1 MGLSENG
8 CVKVVQMK
16 RIWVLKHDEGEMK
29 FIIVLMIGIFVDRII
44 NEFNKKYIKSLLNFF
59 I

>member
-8 CVKVVQMK
+8 CIKEEQMK
-16 RIWVLKHDEGEMK
+16 RIWALKHDESEMK
-29 FIIVLMIGIFVDRII
+29 FIILMIGIFVNEII

>member
-8 CVKVVQMK
+8 CIKEVQRK
-16 RIWVLKHDEGEMK
+16 RIWALKYDE
-29 FIIVLMIGIFVDRII
+29 IGIFVNEII

>member
-8 CVKVVQMK
+8 CIKEVQRK
-16 RIWVLKHDEGEMK
+16 RIWALKHDE
-29 FIIVLMIGIFVDRII
+29 IGIFVNEII